1 MIELQSAGENDEE
14 LMKSRIEVAQAAG
27 LKHVEVIHGDET
39 FYPMPMKDYGNLFK
53 FIYCISLTHR
63 E

>member
-1 MIELQSAGENDEE
+1 MIELTSAGENDEE

-39 FYPMPMKDYGNLFK
+39 FYPMPMKDYGIHCNFVG
-53 FIYCISLTHR
+53 FIFQPY
-63 E
+63 